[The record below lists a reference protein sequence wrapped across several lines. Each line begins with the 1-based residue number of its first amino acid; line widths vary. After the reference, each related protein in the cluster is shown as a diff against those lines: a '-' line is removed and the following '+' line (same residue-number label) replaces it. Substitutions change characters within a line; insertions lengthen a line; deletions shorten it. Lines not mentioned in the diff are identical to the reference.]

1 MNAVRINK
9 LRPMVLTRT
18 SVCNI
23 MKMVKGR
30 RSEFMKNE
38 VIKNVAGVILFYLA
52 IIAGVLLI
60 DMRMDSLPDSQ
71 PSIQISK

>member
-1 MNAVRINK
+1 
-9 LRPMVLTRT
+9 
-18 SVCNI
+18 
-23 MKMVKGR
+23 
-30 RSEFMKNE
+30 MKNE

-71 PSIQISK
+71 STIQISK